1 MAKSYNRNS
10 YGSGGRSGN
19 ARSRYSTSSFSPVG
33 SHMKSARA
41 HERQRTEQGYG
52 PSQGRPGSSGYPAVP
67 TNPYSRGSHSEA
79 YQVGKAK
86 KRKRKKIALISLI
99 VVCVL
104 VLGGVGMAFAYVNNI
119 QSNMQRN
126 VDPEMMKVLE
136 QTTPPGD
143 PFYMVL
149 MGTDGSAERDAS
161 AEYAGDQYRTDSLML
176 VRVDPKQKKVT
187 LVSLMRDTKIDMG
200 KHGVQKLNAAH
211 AIGGAPMT
219 VQTVSQLAGV
229 PITHYAEIN
238 FDGFKEVVDALGG
251 IEVDVPVK
259 IADPRAGY
267 LEAGVQTLDG
277 DGALTLCRSRHTY
290 DALGDGDG
298 YRAANQRMV
307 ISAIGKKILSSDP
320 ATMAATIE
328 ALSKYV
334 TTDMGVMDII
344 SLATNLRGMNM
355 ETDFYTAVE
364 PTTSEYSN
372 EVWWEILNKDEWKK
386 MMDRINQG
394 LPPTEEDVVDEA
406 TGIVIASAGGGAS
419 SLAGKALGHRV
430 RPQRMRRGRRGR
442 RGGRGYHRAGLQD
455 RGGQRQPQRLRRDGR
470 RLRQGRSEAGRSG
483 DRRPAGQGP
492 HRQEQQRVHL
502 QQRLPGGHREGLG
515 AVRPAPAS
523 RRGVR

>member
-219 VQTVSQLAGV
+219 VQTVSQLAGA

-406 TGIVIASAGGGAS
+406 TGIVIASAGGGAMS
-419 SLAGKALGHRV
+419 SDEGNTARSRAKRSGTVSVRNGCGVAGVGAEAAEAITELG
-430 RPQRMRRGRRGR
+430 
-442 RGGRGYHRAGLQD
+442 YKT
-455 RGGQRQPQRLRRDGR
+455 
-470 RLRQGRSEAGRSG
+470 EAGNANHSDYAETVVVYG
-483 DRRPAGQGP
+483 KDDQKQDA
-492 HRQEQQRVHL
+492 QEIVDL
-502 QQRLPGGHREGLG
+502 LG
-515 AVRPAPAS
+515 KGRIVKNNNEYIYS
-523 RRGVR
+523 SDFLVVIGKDWVQ